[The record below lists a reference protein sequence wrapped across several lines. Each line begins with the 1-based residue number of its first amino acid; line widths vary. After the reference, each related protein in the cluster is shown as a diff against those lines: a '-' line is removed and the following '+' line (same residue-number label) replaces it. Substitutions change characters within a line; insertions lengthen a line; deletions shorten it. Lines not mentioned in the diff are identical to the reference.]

1 MDTLPATAAPTG
13 PVCVAYSGG
22 LDSTVLLHWLAAQ
35 PAVRERGLRA
45 VHVHHGLLAQA
56 DDWAAHCRATCAAL
70 GVSLDVRRVRVAMDA
85 GLGPEAAARQ
95 ARRTAFAAGLQ
106 AGEWLALAQHRDDQ
120 AETFLLRALRASGPD
135 GLAAMRPLGRFAAG
149 LLWRPLLATPRAALL
164 AWAQARDLHWIEDP
178 SNADTALDRN
188 FLRHR
193 LLPLLRERWP
203 QADAAFARSAGLCA
217 DTADLLDDTDR
228 AALEACRVDAV
239 TLRTSGLLALSAPRR
254 ARVLRRWIDNLQL
267 PPLPAAGLD
276 AIERS
281 LLDTRAD
288 AQARFDWHDTSV
300 RHWRDLLH
308 AGRRRAPLPADWHC
322 DWDGSAPLPL
332 PGGGRLLLLPQGGG
346 DLTHRPMR
354 VHARRGG
361 ERIRL
366 PGRAHSHALKHVL
379 QQRDVPPW
387 QRERLPLL
395 SDLDGTLLA
404 AGDIALSAGF
414 DAWLRGHALQLHWHD
429 APAH

>member
-1 MDTLPATAAPTG
+1 MDTLPATAALAG
-13 PVCVAYSGG
+13 PVCVAFSGG

-35 PAVRERGLRA
+35 PAVREGGLRA
-45 VHVHHGLLAQA
+45 VHVHHGLQAQA
-56 DDWAAHCRATCAAL
+56 DDWAAHCRTICAAL
-70 GVSLDVRRVRVAMDA
+70 DVPLEVRRVQVAMDA

-95 ARRTAFAAGLQ
+95 ARHAEFAAVLH

-135 GLAAMRPLGRFAAG
+135 GLAAMRPLRPFAAG
-149 LLWRPLLATPRAALL
+149 MLWRPLLATPRAALL
-164 AWAQARDLHWIEDP
+164 AWAQAHGLHWIEDP

-203 QADAAFARSAGLCA
+203 QADAALARSAGLCA
-217 DTADLLDDTDR
+217 DAIELLDDTDR
-228 AALEACRVDAV
+228 AALDACRIDAT
-239 TLRTSGLLALSAPRR
+239 TLRASDLLALPAPRR
-254 ARVLRRWIDNLQL
+254 ARVLRRWIAGLDL

-276 AIERS
+276 AIERD
-281 LLDTRAD
+281 LLQTSAD
-288 AQARFDWHDTSV
+288 AQARFDWRDASV
-300 RHWRDLLH
+300 RRWRDLLH
-308 AGRRRAPLPADWHC
+308 AGRRRPPLPGDWHC

-332 PGGGRLLLLPQGGG
+332 PGGGRLLLLPHGGG
-346 DLTHRPMR
+346 DLAHRPMR

-366 PGRAHSHALKHVL
+366 PGRPHAHALKHVL

-387 QRERLPLL
+387 QREHLPLL
-395 SDLDGTLLA
+395 SDPDGTLLA
-404 AGDIALSAGF
+404 AADIALSAGF

>member
-1 MDTLPATAAPTG
+1 MDTLPATAAPAG

-45 VHVHHGLLAQA
+45 VHVHHGLQAQA
-56 DDWAAHCRATCAAL
+56 DDWAAHCRASCAAL
-70 GVSLDVRRVRVAMDA
+70 NVPLDVRRVRVAAEA

-95 ARRTAFAAGLQ
+95 ARRAAFAAVLQ
-106 AGEWLALAQHRDDQ
+106 PGEWLALAQHRDDQ

-135 GLAAMRPLGRFAAG
+135 GLAAMRPLGPFAAG
-149 LLWRPLLATPRAALL
+149 LLWRPLLDTPRAALL
-164 AWAQARDLHWIEDP
+164 AWAQAHGLRWIEDP

-203 QADAAFARSAGLCA
+203 QADAAFARSAALCA
-217 DTADLLDDTDR
+217 DTTGLLDDTDR
-228 AALEACRVDAV
+228 AALEACRVDAA
-239 TLRTSGLLALSAPRR
+239 TLRASNLLALPAPRR
-254 ARVLRRWIDNLQL
+254 ARVLRRWIDSLKL

-276 AIERS
+276 AIERE
-281 LLDTRAD
+281 LLDARAD
-288 AQARFDWHDTSV
+288 TQARFDWHDASV
-300 RHWRDLLH
+300 RRWRDLLH
-308 AGRRRAPLPADWHC
+308 AGHRCVPLPEDWHC

-354 VHARRGG
+354 VHARCGG

-395 SDLDGTLLA
+395 SDPDGSLLA